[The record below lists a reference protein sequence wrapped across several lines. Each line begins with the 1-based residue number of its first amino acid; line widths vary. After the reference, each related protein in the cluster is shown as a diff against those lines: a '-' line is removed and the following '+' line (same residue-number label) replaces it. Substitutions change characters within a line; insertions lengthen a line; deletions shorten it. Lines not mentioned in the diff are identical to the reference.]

1 MRETKRNDDGATT
14 VMVALLALVLF
25 GTGALAIDIGQIF
38 AKRAALQSNVDQAVL
53 AAAAEL
59 DNPGSCNTEVVSTAT
74 AYLTKAANEVPD
86 QSSLDL
92 GGSPED
98 GDGFIRCDDWKVDL
112 WAPASHVSYGMA
124 RAVTDT
130 EGVDVPAHAAV
141 QIKSPSTANGLPMY
155 AVSGC
160 DSGHQQIS
168 DPPPG
173 HQDTAPATPPDSLV
187 PSGNG
192 DATFT
197 ITPAEVE
204 SGTTSTTMTVDRTQ
218 GTDLSDVTAVGFS
231 TADGEHLTVEP
242 TTTSKQQLTVPVPSV
257 GVLDT
262 DGIWWVRVLVAGE
275 WSATENAQPF
285 SVGELL
291 FCDGAISG
299 NFGTLKLARSDV
311 NGQNNWLAMNIIKG
325 AQPLLAEYDG
335 PAIECDDASPWV
347 TSEKAPPVDGTNCVG
362 TDPGFPNSAATDGF
376 ITGAGGL
383 PGRLDHDT
391 TPGCDR
397 NGGSDRTSSTP
408 HGGPA
413 LNDDTL
419 GCFVLDGYDVNDVIA
434 GNEEAILSADI
445 LDSPRFFLLPVIPV
459 QAEQGSSNFY
469 PIVDFRPG
477 FITEEGSGS
486 VLSDWNGIGFHS
498 HHVERVDV
506 VLFDEAALPD
516 TAPPVGG
523 EVDYTGSGIKV
534 PVLVE

>member
-1 MRETKRNDDGATT
+1 MTRRRDEDGATT
-14 VMVALLALVLF
+14 VMVAVMAMVLF
-25 GTGALAIDIGQIF
+25 GAAALAIDVGQVF
-38 AKRAALQSNVDQAVL
+38 AKRSALQSNVDHAVL

-59 DNPGSCNTEVVSTAT
+59 DNSGSCNSEVVSTAV
-74 AYLTKAANEVPD
+74 AYLTKDTNAAPD
-86 QSSLDL
+86 QTSIDL
-92 GGSPED
+92 GGSPDD
-98 GDGFIRCDDWKVDL
+98 GNGFIRCHDWRVDL
-112 WAPASHVSYGMA
+112 WAPTSHVSYGMA

-141 QIKSPSTANGLPMY
+141 QIKSPSTSSSLPMY

-160 DSGHQQIS
+160 DYGNQQIS

-173 HQDTAPATPPDSLV
+173 HQETAPATPPASLT

-197 ITPAEVE
+197 ITPSEVE
-204 SGTTSTTMTVDRTQ
+204 SATTSLTMTLDRTQ
-218 GTDLSDVTAVGFS
+218 GTNLSDVTAVGF
-231 TADGEHLTVEP
+231 TNGDGQHLTVEP
-242 TTTSKQQLTVPVPSV
+242 TTTSNQQLTVSVPAV

-262 DGIWWVRVLVAGE
+262 DGLWWVRVLIDDV

-311 NGQNNWLAMNIIKG
+311 NGQNNWLAMNIIEG
-325 AQPLLAEYDG
+325 AEPLLAEYDG
-335 PAIECDDASPWV
+335 AATECDDVSPWI
-347 TSEKAPPVDGTNCVG
+347 TSEHAPPTDGTNCVG

-376 ITGAGGL
+376 ITGSNGR

-397 NGGSDRTSSTP
+397 NGGSDRTSATP
-408 HGGPA
+408 HSGPA

-419 GCFVLDGYDVNDVIA
+419 ECFILDGYSVSDVVD
-434 GNEEAILSADI
+434 GSEEGILSAEI
-445 LDSPRFFLLPVIPV
+445 LSSPRFFMLPVIPV

-486 VLSDWNGIGFHS
+486 VLSPWNGISFDS
-498 HHVERVDV
+498 HHVSQVDV
-506 VLFDEAALPD
+506 VLFDEAALPE
-516 TAPPVGG
+516 TAPAVGG
-523 EVDYTGSGIKV
+523 EVDYTGSGIKI